1 MPIGRA
7 LLASS
12 GRELWPRPASVRAI
26 TRPNAPTASAEPNL
40 QLTHSSSRHP
50 ALQRSCLACPC
61 VCDSHPAATAPARP
75 KPAVPQWPLPVR
87 AWCAHTSARLAYLGL
102 IARRVTARAPS
113 MLSLRHQPR
122 CVSRKKARRLQP
134 TSAQSRTLSLG
145 LVPAAIR
152 NSRPLS
158 CTGRPSKSA
167 PSWQRRTSDP
177 SATHSA
183 RARTA
188 KAPRSRDGHL

>member
-75 KPAVPQWPLPVR
+75 KPAVPRWPLPVR

-134 TSAQSRTLSLG
+134 TSAQSRTLSPWPCPRCHSEFTSAFVHG
-145 LVPAAIR
+145 ATVQVG
-152 NSRPLS
+152 PLLA
-158 CTGRPSKSA
+158 TPH
-167 PSWQRRTSDP
+167 QRSFRHP
-177 SATHSA
+177 F
-183 RARTA
+183 RA
-188 KAPRSRDGHL
+188 G